1 MEIRANILTIIIAS
15 IKYYLRNKNVT
26 FSFLFFFFNLCVH
39 LLLAAIVLIEEEEA
53 VKSFHPDKFS
63 GK

>member
-26 FSFLFFFFNLCVH
+26 FSFLFFFFYLCVH